1 MLQAIR
7 FLKGISW
14 CWELKTDVKIYTKI
28 DIYYTSIVNRVGAS
42 MTPTTR
48 QDSKLEP
55 RGGKTPRLAIPG
67 DSLASFMAPGFLTTL
82 ALTTAY
88 ILEALRPPGYTGTL
102 AIIVI
107 YTLMLLPTIGIV
119 IVIATYKKP
128 LATAA
133 GVAIVNL
140 AWYTLNIMG
149 GDSYNYLDLPSILT
163 LILVEEALNIGQTKL
178 TPIIAAT
185 TSLTTWTAIGI
196 AILRLRK
203 ILHL

>member
-1 MLQAIR
+1 
-7 FLKGISW
+7 
-14 CWELKTDVKIYTKI
+14 
-28 DIYYTSIVNRVGAS
+28 

-48 QDSKLEP
+48 QDSNLEP

-88 ILEALRPPGYTGTL
+88 ILEAFRPPGYTGTL

-107 YTLMLLPTIGIV
+107 YTLMLLPTIGIA

-133 GVAIVNL
+133 GVALVNL

-149 GDSYNYLDLPSILT
+149 GDSYNYLDLPSTLT
-163 LILVEEALNIGQTKL
+163 LILVEEALNIDTIKL
-178 TPIIAAT
+178 TPIIASITA
-185 TSLTTWTAIGI
+185 LTTWTAIGI
-196 AILRLRK
+196 IIVKTSRK
-203 ILHL
+203 LLNKAKF